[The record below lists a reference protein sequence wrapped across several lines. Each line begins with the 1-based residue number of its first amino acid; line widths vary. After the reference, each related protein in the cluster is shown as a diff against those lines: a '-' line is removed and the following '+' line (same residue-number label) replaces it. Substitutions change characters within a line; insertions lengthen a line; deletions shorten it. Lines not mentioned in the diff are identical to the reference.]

1 VKTDANEI
9 LRTRG
14 AEGLRQ
20 AIDDARPEKIGRQGA
35 TNAGRRGARDPRLIV
50 SKEEF
55 LRDFVAPDYLVD
67 GILHRRFVY
76 ALTGQTGHAK
86 TAIALLIA
94 EQVASADPGAAL
106 GCHEVEKG
114 RVVYFCGEN
123 PDDVRMRMIGADSLR
138 AGNPVQDR
146 ISFVVGVFNIDE
158 MMETLRRESEDAP
171 LDLVI
176 VDTSAAYFLGDDE
189 ISNTEMGK
197 HARMLRALT
206 SLPGGPCVL
215 VLCHPIKHVTDP
227 SQLLPRGG
235 GAFLAE
241 MDGNLTLWKSDDTLV
256 QLHHGK
262 IRGPGFEPM
271 TFRLDKFTTPK
282 LKDVKGR
289 LIPTVRAVHV
299 AQDDEERQTIRA
311 RDDEDWIMVHLLRDP
326 DSNSQADIA
335 LGLGWTFKS
344 GELARSRVQRAVDR
358 LKGEKPALI
367 ALRRGKLMLT
377 ERGKEAAR
385 EAAARFAKEGDGR
398 AVSTRDQV

>member
-1 VKTDANEI
+1 VKTDANNI
-9 LRTRG
+9 LRAHG
-14 AEGLRQ
+14 PDGLRQ
-20 AIDDARPEKIGRQGA
+20 RIDDARPEKIEQRA
-35 TNAGRRGARDPRLIV
+35 DRKSARDPHIIV
-50 SKEEF
+50 SKAEF

-94 EQVASADPGAAL
+94 EQVASADPGATL
-106 GCHEVEKG
+106 GRHDVKKG

-138 AGNPVQDR
+138 AGEPAQDR
-146 ISFVVGVFNIDE
+146 LSFVVGALNIGE
-158 MMETLRRESEDAP
+158 IMAALRRECADAP

-176 VDTSAAYFLGDDE
+176 VDTSAAYFQGDDE
-189 ISNTEMGK
+189 ISNTEMGR

-206 SLPGGPCVL
+206 GLPGGPCVL
-215 VLCHPIKHVTDP
+215 VLCHPIKHVADS

-241 MDGNLTLWKSDDTLV
+241 MDGNLTLWKRDDILV
-256 QLHHGK
+256 ELHHNK

-282 LKDVKGR
+282 LKDVNGR

-299 AQDDEERQTIRA
+299 AQDDEKRQTIRA
-311 RDDEDWIMVHLLRDP
+311 REDEDRVLAHLLRDP
-326 DSNSQADIA
+326 DSNSQRDIA
-335 LGLGWTFKS
+335 LGLGWIQKDN
-344 GELARSRVQRAVDR
+344 EPARSRVQRAVDR
-358 LKGEKPALI
+358 LKEEKPALI
-367 ALRRGKLMLT
+367 KTSRGELRLT
-377 ERGKEAAR
+377 EKGKEAAR
-385 EAAARFAKEGDGR
+385 EAAAKLARETEKEGDGR
-398 AVSTRDQV
+398 GAFDP